1 MLTEVEMA
9 GVGFIGLGVMGRP
22 MAGHILDGISPD
34 GRELV
39 LLDSGRGNA
48 DALIERG
55 AVGVATARAVAE
67 ACDLVVVMLPD
78 LPQLRDLLDG
88 PDGLAA
94 GVRAPVVLVICST
107 VSPDG
112 VRELDAELAE
122 TSGGLLRVVDAPVSG
137 GEVGAVAGTMS
148 IMVGGP
154 RGLVD
159 QVLPVLDL
167 MGTPAHL
174 GPLGAG
180 QVAKACNQLICA
192 AQVAAIAE
200 AAVVAERAGLDVGR
214 LLTLLQGGY
223 AASTI
228 LADKAARFAEKDYTV
243 SGAAKFMV
251 KDLAAYRAEADRT
264 GTSTLIADRLHD
276 AFTDLTAQGLGDQD
290 TSVVQAYVAGRVAAA
305 G

>member
-1 MLTEVEMA
+1 MA
-9 GVGFIGLGVMGRP
+9 DIGFIGLGVMGRP
-22 MAGHILDGISPD
+22 MAGHVLDGAASEAR
-34 GRELV
+34 GLV

-48 DALIERG
+48 DALIARG
-55 AVGVATARAVAE
+55 ATGVSTARAVAE
-67 ACDLVVVMLPD
+67 ACDLILVMLPD

-88 PDGLAA
+88 PDGLVA
-94 GVRAPVVLVICST
+94 GLRRPTVLVICST

-112 VRELDAELAE
+112 VRELDAELAAR
-122 TSGGLLRVVDAPVSG
+122 TDLLRLVDAPVSG
-137 GEVGAVAGTMS
+137 GEIGAVAGTMS

-154 RGLVD
+154 RGPVD
-159 QVLPVLDL
+159 QVMPVLSL
-167 MGTPAHL
+167 MGTPVHL

-192 AQVAAIAE
+192 AQLVAIAE

-228 LADKAARFAEKDYTV
+228 LADKATRFAEKDYSV

-264 GTSTLIADRLHD
+264 MTGTVIADRLHE
-276 AFTDLTAQGLGDQD
+276 AFSDLTALGMGDQD
-290 TSVVQAYVAGRVAAA
+290 TSVVQAYISGLAGPGR
-305 G
+305 

>member
-1 MLTEVEMA
+1 MA
-9 GVGFIGLGVMGRP
+9 DIGFIGLGVMGRP
-22 MAGHILDGISPD
+22 MAGHVLDGVASE
-34 GRELV
+34 GRGLV

-55 AVGVATARAVAE
+55 ATGVSTARAVAE
-67 ACDLVVVMLPD
+67 ACDLILVMLPD
-78 LPQLRDLLDG
+78 LPQLRGLLDG
-88 PDGLAA
+88 PDGLVA
-94 GVRAPVVLVICST
+94 GLRRPTVLVICST

-112 VRELDAELAE
+112 VRELDAELAAR
-122 TSGGLLRVVDAPVSG
+122 TDLLRLVDAPVSG
-137 GEVGAVAGTMS
+137 GEIGAVAGTMS

-159 QVLPVLDL
+159 QVMPVLSL
-167 MGTPAHL
+167 MGTPVHL

-192 AQVAAIAE
+192 AQLVAIAE

-228 LADKAARFAEKDYTV
+228 LADKATRFAEKDYRV

-264 GTSTLIADRLHD
+264 TTRTVIADRLHE
-276 AFTDLTAQGLGDQD
+276 AFSDLTALGMGDQD
-290 TSVVQAYVAGRVAAA
+290 TSVVQAYISGLTGEGR
-305 G
+305 